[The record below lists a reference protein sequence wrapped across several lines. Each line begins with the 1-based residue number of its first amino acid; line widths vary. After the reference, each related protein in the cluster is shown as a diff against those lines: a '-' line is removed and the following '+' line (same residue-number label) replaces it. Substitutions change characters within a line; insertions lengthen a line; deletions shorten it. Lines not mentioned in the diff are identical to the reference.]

1 MKYFLYF
8 VQSLI
13 LMASAPF
20 FIGVIKNLKAGLRGY
35 KGASA
40 IQPYFDLIRLF
51 KKGSIISEKSS
62 FITLVGPTMSL
73 AAVVTSAFLIP
84 VFYSE
89 GNSYFGNLFIII
101 FMLGI
106 VKFLSSLLGLDSAST
121 FGGMGSSREMFIS
134 MFAEP
139 VMFIAIAFLYLE
151 TKSFNI
157 FDIAL
162 INSETLK
169 YNMPHIIGAMGF
181 AVLIAAENAR
191 MPVDNPETHLEL
203 TMIHEAMILDISG
216 KELALIELSSYIKLM
231 VFITIFINCFF
242 PAGISQ
248 DINLYH
254 LAISLGVYV
263 LKVFG
268 ILSVIALIE
277 SAMAKFRLFRVPE
290 LISAAFSLSL
300 VAIVINYF

>member
-1 MKYFLYF
+1 MKYILYF

-13 LMASAPF
+13 LIAITPL
-20 FIGVIKNLKAGLRGY
+20 FIGVIKNLKARIRGY
-35 KGASA
+35 RGVTVL
-40 IQPYFDLIRLF
+40 QPYFELVKLF
-51 KKGSIISEKSS
+51 YKCSIISEKSS
-62 FITLVGPTMSL
+62 FITLVGPVLSL
-73 AAVVTSAFLIP
+73 GAAISSAFLLP

-89 GNSYFGNLFIII
+89 GNGIFGNLFIII

-139 VMFIAIAFLYLE
+139 VMFIIIAFLYME

-157 FDIAL
+157 FNIAI

-181 AVLIAAENAR
+181 AVLIAVENAR

-203 TMIHEAMILDISG
+203 TMIHEAMVLDISG
-216 KELALIELSSYIKLM
+216 KELALMELSSYIKFM

-254 LAISLGVYV
+254 LAFSFVIYI
-263 LKVFG
+263 LKVLG
-268 ILSVIALIE
+268 ILSVIAVIE
-277 SAMAKFRLFRVPE
+277 SAMSKFRLFRVPE